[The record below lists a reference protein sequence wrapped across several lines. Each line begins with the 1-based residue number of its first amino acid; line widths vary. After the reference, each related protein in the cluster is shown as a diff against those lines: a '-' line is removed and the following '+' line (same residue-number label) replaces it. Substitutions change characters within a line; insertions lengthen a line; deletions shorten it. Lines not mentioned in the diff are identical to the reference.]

1 MEIGQITN
9 PNTTATIPA
18 ASESSGQISSDFDT
32 FLRML
37 TVQMQNQ
44 DPLNPVDSSDYAV
57 QLATFSGVE
66 QAVLTNDLL
75 KSLTA
80 QMNTSSLAG
89 MANWV
94 GKEARAPAPA
104 YFDGDP
110 ITITPNPS
118 AIADR
123 AEVIVRN
130 ENGTEVQR
138 FDIPVTSDPVQWAGV
153 APGGFPYPLGLYS
166 FEVASI
172 SNNEVIAQT
181 PVEIYSRVTE
191 VRNHDGQTMLILE
204 GGAEVASGDVTALRD
219 PSA

>member
-1 MEIGQITN
+1 MEIAQTSAATAQT
-9 PNTTATIPA
+9 TTAATA
-18 ASESSGQISSDFDT
+18 AATGQISSDFET

-80 QMNTSSLAG
+80 QMNSSGLAG

-94 GKEARAPAPA
+94 GKEARAAAPA
-104 YFDGDP
+104 YFDGNP
-110 ITITPNPS
+110 ITITPKPA

-123 AEVIVRN
+123 VEVLVRN
-130 ENGTEVQR
+130 ANGTEVQR
-138 FDIPVTSDPVQWAGV
+138 LNVPVGTEPVEWAGV
-153 APGGFPYPLGLYS
+153 DSGGFPFQQGLYS
-166 FEVASI
+166 FEVLSI
-172 SNNEVIAQT
+172 ANNEVIAQT
-181 PVEIYSRVTE
+181 PVEIYSKVTE
-191 VRNHDGQTMLILE
+191 VRSQDGGTVLILE
-204 GGAEVASGDVTALRD
+204 GGAAVDSTEVTALRD
-219 PSA
+219 PNA